1 MNKLKINNS
10 QILSAAIGSL
20 LVMGLTSGYANAAEK
35 KGAMEKCFGIAKAGM
50 NDCSTKKSSH
60 SCAGQATKNN
70 DPLDFVV
77 IPKGTCDKIAGGVAE
92 AGDMM
97 KKGM

>member
-1 MNKLKINNS
+1 MNNN

-20 LVMGLTSGYANAAEK
+20 LVLGLSSNASAADK
-35 KGAMEKCFGIAKAGM
+35 PAMEKCFGIAKAGM
-50 NDCSTKKSSH
+50 NDCSGPKSSH

-70 DPLDFVV
+70 DANDFVAV
-77 IPKGTCDKIAGGVAE
+77 PKGTCDKIAGGMAMMKE
-92 AGDMM
+92 DGGSMM